1 MKWLK
6 NKYLIS
12 SIIGLVLYAI
22 YHYYSNYNVIA
33 KVGDLKIYKS
43 EFLQEMKYRSGIHL
57 DKINSKVL
65 LSEIIEKKLLLNKA
79 YDLNLDE
86 NFRLK
91 REFEY
96 ILMGEVRK
104 RYIEE
109 ARKNIKIEPKDVI
122 DYYSQN
128 KALYLKPTRYKLAI
142 IFYKKEKK
150 ISKKREENIFANLNT
165 IIQLANEN
173 KLPSAKEGFGD
184 YALEYSEHRVTRY
197 KGGLLGWFTH
207 KDKNMWE
214 QEVLK
219 AGLLLDKV
227 GDISPIVEGSR
238 GYYLVRLA
246 EKEMHSYRLFESV
259 KNNIYHK
266 MILEKQASIKQNF
279 NTELKEQF
287 DVSINEDRLNELVEN
302 VLSKEG
308 NKTQKLPFLNFN
320 IKDK

>member
-12 SIIGLVLYAI
+12 SIIGLVLYGG
-22 YHYYSNYNVIA
+22 YYYYNNYNVIA

-57 DKINSKVL
+57 NKINGEIL
-65 LSEIIEKKLLLNKA
+65 LTEIIEKKLLLNKA

-86 NFRLK
+86 NPRLK

-104 RYIEE
+104 RYIEK
-109 ARKNIKIEPKDVI
+109 ARKNIKITPKDVI
-122 DYYSQN
+122 DYYTQN

-150 ISKKREENIFANLNT
+150 ISKKREEKIFANLNT

-173 KLPSAKEGFGD
+173 KLPSAKEGFGN

-219 AGLLLDKV
+219 AGLILDKV
-227 GDISPIVEGSR
+227 GDISPIVEGTR
-238 GYYLVRLA
+238 GYYLIRLA
-246 EKEMHSYRLFESV
+246 QKEMHSYRSFDSV
-259 KNNIYHK
+259 KNSIYHK
-266 MILEKQASIKQNF
+266 MILEKQASIKKHF
-279 NTELKEQF
+279 NTKLKEQF
-287 DVSINEDRLNELVEN
+287 DVSINEDKLNKLVQS
-302 VLSKEG
+302 VLTKEG
-308 NKTQKLPFLNFN
+308 NKTKKLPFSQFQY
-320 IKDK
+320 